1 MAGHEAPV
9 DADEVTQRAARR
21 ERARRREELLAERA
35 AAALRTRQRG
45 VRMRR
50 PASQPVPDSAS
61 RRSA

>member
-1 MAGHEAPV
+1 MDAAEAGE
-9 DADEVTQRAARR
+9 RAARR

-35 AAALRTRQRG
+35 AAAVRTRQRG

-50 PASQPVPDSAS
+50 PVSQPMPDGVT

>member
-1 MAGHEAPV
+1 MA
-9 DADEVTQRAARR
+9 ADEAGERATRR

-35 AAALRTRQRG
+35 AAAARTRQRG

-50 PASQPVPDSAS
+50 PVSQPMPDSAA